1 MKEKNLAYLKLLSES
16 YPTIQS
22 AATEI
27 INLKAI
33 LNLPKG
39 TEYFLSD
46 IHGEYDAFTHLMNS
60 ASGVIK
66 DKINEALPEVSEEEK
81 DLLATI
87 IYYPKEKLD
96 YLQSKGKL
104 NNEFYFKILNLL
116 LSVARLTCSKYTRF
130 KVRKLISRDF
140 VYIIEELLQQSSI
153 KLINTED
160 YYNEIILGII
170 QTDRAKEFIEE
181 VSNLIKKSTLDHIH
195 ILGDIYDRGAG
206 AFRIMETIVNT
217 RSIDITWGN
226 HDAVYMGAA
235 TGNKICIANV
245 IRTSCRYNT
254 LSTLEEGYG
263 ISLRPL
269 VTFALRTYGNDD
281 CREFIPKSE
290 EAVDAEDY
298 DIKVIAKMHKAISVI
313 QLKLDGQLALKHPN
327 YKMNKLAK
335 LQDVDFKNK
344 KYIRNGK
351 KYNLIVDNFPT
362 IDFSSPYELT
372 FEENELMKKL
382 THAFRHSQKLQ
393 QHVDFLFSHGSMYL
407 AYNNNLLY
415 HGCIPTNN
423 DGTFTKFY
431 DEIGKEYLG
440 KEYLNY
446 CDRKARACY
455 YSKVWNSDET
465 DFFYFLWCGEI
476 SPLYG
481 KNDITTFE
489 RYFLAE
495 EDLKDF
501 PESKNQYYSFEND
514 YNYCQKIL
522 NEFDIFDEN
531 GVIINGHMPVKI
543 KKGESPIKAGGKLII
558 IDGGI
563 CKAYQKVTGIAGYT
577 LVYNS
582 YGLKLIAHRVFESKE
597 LAIQTNKDMIH
608 SKSSISKEMPRK
620 LIKETD
626 NGKKIQEK
634 IDDLMSLLKCYR
646 QGLIKPRD

>member
-81 DLLATI
+81 NLLATI

-116 LSVARLTCSKYTRF
+116 ISVARLTCSKYTRS

-281 CREFIPKSE
+281 CKEFIPKSE

-298 DIKVIAKMHKAISVI
+298 DIKVIAKMHKAISII
-313 QLKLDGQLALKHPN
+313 QLKLDGQLVLKHPN

-344 KYIRNGK
+344 KYIRDGK

-431 DEIGKEYLG
+431 DEIGKEYSG

-608 SKSSISKEMPRK
+608 SKSSISKEKLRK

>member
-1 MKEKNLAYLKLLSES
+1 
-16 YPTIQS
+16 
-22 AATEI
+22 
-27 INLKAI
+27 
-33 LNLPKG
+33 
-39 TEYFLSD
+39 
-46 IHGEYDAFTHLMNS
+46 MNS

-81 DLLATI
+81 NLLATI

-116 LSVARLTCSKYTRF
+116 ISVARLTCSKYTRS

-281 CREFIPKSE
+281 CKEFIPKSE

-298 DIKVIAKMHKAISVI
+298 DIKVIAKMHKAISII
-313 QLKLDGQLALKHPN
+313 QLKLDGQLVLKHPN

-344 KYIRNGK
+344 KYIRDGK

-431 DEIGKEYLG
+431 DEIGKEYSG

-608 SKSSISKEMPRK
+608 SKSSISKEKPRK

>member
-81 DLLATI
+81 NLLATI

-116 LSVARLTCSKYTRF
+116 ISVARLTCSKYTRS

-281 CREFIPKSE
+281 CKEFIPKSE

-298 DIKVIAKMHKAISVI
+298 DIKVIAKMHKAISII
-313 QLKLDGQLALKHPN
+313 QLKLDGQLVLKHPN

-344 KYIRNGK
+344 KYIRDGK
-351 KYNLIVDNFPT
+351 KYNLIVDSFPT

-393 QHVDFLFSHGSMYL
+393 LHVDFLFSHGSMYL

-431 DEIGKEYLG
+431 DEIGKEYSG

-501 PESKNQYYSFEND
+501 PELKNQYYSFEND

-608 SKSSISKEMPRK
+608 SKSSISKEKPRK

>member
-81 DLLATI
+81 NLLATI

-116 LSVARLTCSKYTRF
+116 ISVARLTCSKYTRS

-281 CREFIPKSE
+281 CKEFIPKSE

-298 DIKVIAKMHKAISVI
+298 DIKVIAKMHKAISII
-313 QLKLDGQLALKHPN
+313 QLKLDGQLVLKHPN

-344 KYIRNGK
+344 KYIRDGK

-431 DEIGKEYLG
+431 DEIGKEYSG

-608 SKSSISKEMPRK
+608 SKSSISKEKPRK

>member
-66 DKINEALPEVSEEEK
+66 DKINEALLEVSEEEK
-81 DLLATI
+81 NLLATI

-116 LSVARLTCSKYTRF
+116 ISVARLTCSKYTRS

-281 CREFIPKSE
+281 CKEFIPKSE

-298 DIKVIAKMHKAISVI
+298 DIKVIAKMHKAISII
-313 QLKLDGQLALKHPN
+313 QLKLDGQLVLKHPN

-393 QHVDFLFSHGSMYL
+393 QHIDFLFSHGSMYL

-431 DEIGKEYLG
+431 DEIGKEYSG

-501 PESKNQYYSFEND
+501 PEPKNQYYSFEND

-608 SKSSISKEMPRK
+608 SKSSISKEKPRK
-620 LIKETD
+620 LIKETN

>member
-81 DLLATI
+81 NLLATI

-116 LSVARLTCSKYTRF
+116 ISVARLTCSKYTRS

-281 CREFIPKSE
+281 CKEFIPKSE

-298 DIKVIAKMHKAISVI
+298 DIKVIAKMHKAISII
-313 QLKLDGQLALKHPN
+313 QLKLDGQLVLKHPN

-344 KYIRNGK
+344 KYIRDGK

-431 DEIGKEYLG
+431 DEIGKEYSG

-489 RYFLAE
+489 RYFLVE

-608 SKSSISKEMPRK
+608 SKSSISKEKPRK

>member
-81 DLLATI
+81 NLLATI

-116 LSVARLTCSKYTRF
+116 ISVARLTCSKYTRS
-130 KVRKLISRDF
+130 KVRKLISHDF

-281 CREFIPKSE
+281 CKEFIPKSE

-298 DIKVIAKMHKAISVI
+298 DIKVIAKMHKAISII
-313 QLKLDGQLALKHPN
+313 QLKLDGQLVLKHPN

-344 KYIRNGK
+344 KYIRDGK

-431 DEIGKEYLG
+431 DEIGKEYSG

-501 PESKNQYYSFEND
+501 PEPKNQYYSFEND

-558 IDGGI
+558 IDDGI
-563 CKAYQKVTGIAGYT
+563 CKAYQKVTGIAGYI

-608 SKSSISKEMPRK
+608 SKSSISKEKPRK

>member
-81 DLLATI
+81 NLLATI

-116 LSVARLTCSKYTRF
+116 ISVARLTCSKYTRS

-281 CREFIPKSE
+281 CKEFIPKSE

-298 DIKVIAKMHKAISVI
+298 DIKVIAKMHKAISII
-313 QLKLDGQLALKHPN
+313 QLKLDGQLVLKHPN

-344 KYIRNGK
+344 KYIRDGK

-362 IDFSSPYELT
+362 IDFSFPYELT

-431 DEIGKEYLG
+431 DEIGKEYSG

-608 SKSSISKEMPRK
+608 SKSSISKEKPRK

>member
-81 DLLATI
+81 NLLATI

-116 LSVARLTCSKYTRF
+116 ISVARLTCSKYTRS

-281 CREFIPKSE
+281 CKEFIPKSE

-298 DIKVIAKMHKAISVI
+298 DIKVIAKMHKAISII
-313 QLKLDGQLALKHPN
+313 QLKLDGQLVFKHPN

-344 KYIRNGK
+344 KYIRDGK

-431 DEIGKEYLG
+431 DEIGKEYSG

-501 PESKNQYYSFEND
+501 PEPKNQYYSFEND

-608 SKSSISKEMPRK
+608 SKSSISKEKPRK

>member
-66 DKINEALPEVSEEEK
+66 DKINEALPEISEEEK
-81 DLLATI
+81 NLLATI

-116 LSVARLTCSKYTRF
+116 ISVARLTCSKYTRS
-130 KVRKLISRDF
+130 KVRKLISCDF

-281 CREFIPKSE
+281 CKEFIPKSE

-298 DIKVIAKMHKAISVI
+298 DIKVIAKMHKAISII
-313 QLKLDGQLALKHPN
+313 QLKLDGQLVLKHPN

-344 KYIRNGK
+344 KYIRDGK

-431 DEIGKEYLG
+431 DEIGKEYSG

-501 PESKNQYYSFEND
+501 PEPKNQYYSFEND

-608 SKSSISKEMPRK
+608 SKSSISKEKPRK

>member
-81 DLLATI
+81 NLLATI

-116 LSVARLTCSKYTRF
+116 ISVARLTCSKYTRS

-281 CREFIPKSE
+281 CKEFIPKSE

-298 DIKVIAKMHKAISVI
+298 DIKVIAKMHKAISII
-313 QLKLDGQLALKHPN
+313 QLKLDGQLVLKHPN

-431 DEIGKEYLG
+431 DEIGKEYSG

-608 SKSSISKEMPRK
+608 SKSSISKEKPRK

>member
-81 DLLATI
+81 NLLATI

-116 LSVARLTCSKYTRF
+116 ISVARLTCSKYTRS
-130 KVRKLISRDF
+130 KVRKLISRVF

-281 CREFIPKSE
+281 CKEFIPKSE

-298 DIKVIAKMHKAISVI
+298 DIKVIAKMHKAISII
-313 QLKLDGQLALKHPN
+313 QLKLDGQLVLKHPN

-431 DEIGKEYLG
+431 DEIGKEYSG

-608 SKSSISKEMPRK
+608 SKSSISKEKPRK

>member
-1 MKEKNLAYLKLLSES
+1 M
-16 YPTIQS
+16 I
-22 AATEI
+22 
-27 INLKAI
+27 
-33 LNLPKG
+33 
-39 TEYFLSD
+39 
-46 IHGEYDAFTHLMNS
+46 
-60 ASGVIK
+60 
-66 DKINEALPEVSEEEK
+66 
-81 DLLATI
+81 
-87 IYYPKEKLD
+87 
-96 YLQSKGKL
+96 
-104 NNEFYFKILNLL
+104 
-116 LSVARLTCSKYTRF
+116 SVARLTCSKYTRS

-281 CREFIPKSE
+281 CKEFIPKSE

-298 DIKVIAKMHKAISVI
+298 DIKVIAKMHKAISII
-313 QLKLDGQLALKHPN
+313 QLKLDGQLVLKHPN

-344 KYIRNGK
+344 KYIRDGK

-431 DEIGKEYLG
+431 DEIGKEYSG

-608 SKSSISKEMPRK
+608 SKSSISKEKPRK

>member
-81 DLLATI
+81 NLLATI

-116 LSVARLTCSKYTRF
+116 ISVARLTCSKYTRS

-281 CREFIPKSE
+281 CKEFIPKSE

-298 DIKVIAKMHKAISVI
+298 DIKVIAKMHKAISII
-313 QLKLDGQLALKHPN
+313 QLKLDGQLVLKHPN

-344 KYIRNGK
+344 KYIRDGK

-393 QHVDFLFSHGSMYL
+393 LHVDFLFSHGSMYL

-431 DEIGKEYLG
+431 DEIGKEYSG

-501 PESKNQYYSFEND
+501 PELKNQYYSFEND

-608 SKSSISKEMPRK
+608 SKSSISKEKPRK

>member
-16 YPTIQS
+16 YPTMQS

-81 DLLATI
+81 NLLATI

-116 LSVARLTCSKYTRF
+116 ISVARLTCSKYTRS

-281 CREFIPKSE
+281 CKEFIPKSE

-298 DIKVIAKMHKAISVI
+298 DIKVIAKMHKAISII
-313 QLKLDGQLALKHPN
+313 QLKLDGQLVLKHPN

-344 KYIRNGK
+344 KYIRDGK

-431 DEIGKEYLG
+431 DEIGKEYSG

-608 SKSSISKEMPRK
+608 SKSSISKEKPRK

>member
-81 DLLATI
+81 NLLATI

-116 LSVARLTCSKYTRF
+116 ISVARLTCSKYTRS

-281 CREFIPKSE
+281 CKEFIPKSE

-298 DIKVIAKMHKAISVI
+298 DIKVIAKMHKAISII
-313 QLKLDGQLALKHPN
+313 QLKLDGQLVLKHPN

-362 IDFSSPYELT
+362 IDFYSPYELT

-431 DEIGKEYLG
+431 DEIGKEYSG

-563 CKAYQKVTGIAGYT
+563 CKAYQKVTGIAGYI

-608 SKSSISKEMPRK
+608 SKSSISKEKPRK

>member
-81 DLLATI
+81 NLLATI

-116 LSVARLTCSKYTRF
+116 ISVARLTCSKYTRS

-281 CREFIPKSE
+281 CKEFIPNSE

-298 DIKVIAKMHKAISVI
+298 DTKVIAKMHKAISII
-313 QLKLDGQLALKHPN
+313 QLKLDGQLVLKHPN

-431 DEIGKEYLG
+431 DEIGKEYSG

-608 SKSSISKEMPRK
+608 SKSSISKEKPRK

>member
-81 DLLATI
+81 NLLATI

-116 LSVARLTCSKYTRF
+116 ISVARLTCSKYTRS

-226 HDAVYMGAA
+226 HDAVYMGTA

-281 CREFIPKSE
+281 CKEFIPKSE

-298 DIKVIAKMHKAISVI
+298 DIKVIAKMHKAISII
-313 QLKLDGQLALKHPN
+313 QLKLDGQLVLKHPN

-431 DEIGKEYLG
+431 DEIGKEYSG

-501 PESKNQYYSFEND
+501 PEPKNQYYSFEND

-608 SKSSISKEMPRK
+608 SKSSISKEKPRK

>member
-81 DLLATI
+81 NLLATI

-116 LSVARLTCSKYTRF
+116 ISVARLTCSKYTRS

-281 CREFIPKSE
+281 CKEFIPKSE

-298 DIKVIAKMHKAISVI
+298 DIKVIAKMHKAISII
-313 QLKLDGQLALKHPN
+313 QLKFDGQLVLKHPN

-344 KYIRNGK
+344 KYIRDGK

-431 DEIGKEYLG
+431 DEIGKEYSG

-608 SKSSISKEMPRK
+608 SKSSISKEKPRK

-626 NGKKIQEK
+626 NGKKIQEI

>member
-81 DLLATI
+81 NLLATI

-116 LSVARLTCSKYTRF
+116 ISVARLTCSKYTRS

-281 CREFIPKSE
+281 CKEFIPKSE

-298 DIKVIAKMHKAISVI
+298 DIKVIAKMHKAISII
-313 QLKLDGQLALKHPN
+313 QLKLDGQLVLKHPN

-344 KYIRNGK
+344 KYIRDGK

-372 FEENELMKKL
+372 FEENELMK
-382 THAFRHSQKLQ
+382 
-393 QHVDFLFSHGSMYL
+393 
-407 AYNNNLLY
+407 N
-415 HGCIPTNN
+415 
-423 DGTFTKFY
+423 
-431 DEIGKEYLG
+431 
-440 KEYLNY
+440 
-446 CDRKARACY
+446 
-455 YSKVWNSDET
+455 
-465 DFFYFLWCGEI
+465 
-476 SPLYG
+476 
-481 KNDITTFE
+481 
-489 RYFLAE
+489 
-495 EDLKDF
+495 
-501 PESKNQYYSFEND
+501 
-514 YNYCQKIL
+514 
-522 NEFDIFDEN
+522 
-531 GVIINGHMPVKI
+531 
-543 KKGESPIKAGGKLII
+543 
-558 IDGGI
+558 
-563 CKAYQKVTGIAGYT
+563 
-577 LVYNS
+577 
-582 YGLKLIAHRVFESKE
+582 
-597 LAIQTNKDMIH
+597 
-608 SKSSISKEMPRK
+608 
-620 LIKETD
+620 
-626 NGKKIQEK
+626 
-634 IDDLMSLLKCYR
+634 
-646 QGLIKPRD
+646 

>member
-81 DLLATI
+81 NLLATI

-116 LSVARLTCSKYTRF
+116 ISVARLTCSKYTRS

-281 CREFIPKSE
+281 CKEFIPKSE

-298 DIKVIAKMHKAISVI
+298 DIKVIAKMHKAISII
-313 QLKLDGQLALKHPN
+313 QLKLDGQLVLKHPN

-415 HGCIPTNN
+415 HGCISTNN

-431 DEIGKEYLG
+431 DEIGKEYSG

-608 SKSSISKEMPRK
+608 SKSSISKEKPRK

>member
-81 DLLATI
+81 NLLATI

-116 LSVARLTCSKYTRF
+116 ISVARLTCSKYTRS

-281 CREFIPKSE
+281 CKEFIPKSE

-298 DIKVIAKMHKAISVI
+298 DIKVIAKMHKAISII
-313 QLKLDGQLALKHPN
+313 QLKLDGQLVLKHPN

-431 DEIGKEYLG
+431 DEIGKEYSG

-501 PESKNQYYSFEND
+501 PEPKNQYYSFEND

-582 YGLKLIAHRVFESKE
+582 YGLKLIAHCVFESKE

-608 SKSSISKEMPRK
+608 SKSSISKEKPRK

>member
-22 AATEI
+22 AVTEI

-81 DLLATI
+81 NLLATI

-116 LSVARLTCSKYTRF
+116 ISVARLTCSKYTRS

-281 CREFIPKSE
+281 CKEFIPKSE

-298 DIKVIAKMHKAISVI
+298 DIEVIAKMHKAISII
-313 QLKLDGQLALKHPN
+313 QLKLDGQLVLKHPN

-431 DEIGKEYLG
+431 DEIGKEYSG

-501 PESKNQYYSFEND
+501 PEPKNQYYSFEND

-608 SKSSISKEMPRK
+608 SKSSISKEKPRK

>member
-81 DLLATI
+81 NLLATI

-116 LSVARLTCSKYTRF
+116 ISVARLTCSKYTRS

-281 CREFIPKSE
+281 CKEFIPKSE

-298 DIKVIAKMHKAISVI
+298 DIKVIAKMHKAISII
-313 QLKLDGQLALKHPN
+313 QLKLDGQLVLKHPN

-431 DEIGKEYLG
+431 DEIGKEYSG

-489 RYFLAE
+489 RYFLVE

-501 PESKNQYYSFEND
+501 PEPKNQYYSFEND

-608 SKSSISKEMPRK
+608 SKSSISKEKPRK

>member
-81 DLLATI
+81 NLLATI

-116 LSVARLTCSKYTRF
+116 ISVARLTCSKYTRS

-281 CREFIPKSE
+281 CKEFIPKSE

-313 QLKLDGQLALKHPN
+313 QLKLDGQLVLKHPN

-344 KYIRNGK
+344 KYIRDGK

-431 DEIGKEYLG
+431 DEIGKEYSG

-608 SKSSISKEMPRK
+608 SKSSISKEKPRK

>member
-81 DLLATI
+81 NLLATI

-116 LSVARLTCSKYTRF
+116 ISVARLTCSKYTRS
-130 KVRKLISRDF
+130 KVRKLISCDF

-281 CREFIPKSE
+281 CKEFIPKSE

-298 DIKVIAKMHKAISVI
+298 DIKVIAKMHKAISII
-313 QLKLDGQLALKHPN
+313 QLKLDGQLVLKHPN

-344 KYIRNGK
+344 KYIRDGK

-362 IDFSSPYELT
+362 IDFSSPFELT

-431 DEIGKEYLG
+431 DEIGKEYSG

-501 PESKNQYYSFEND
+501 PEPKNQYYSFEND

-608 SKSSISKEMPRK
+608 SKSSISKEKPRK

>member
-81 DLLATI
+81 NLLATI

-116 LSVARLTCSKYTRF
+116 ISVARLTCSKYTRS

-281 CREFIPKSE
+281 CKEFIPKSE

-298 DIKVIAKMHKAISVI
+298 DIKVIAKMHKAISII
-313 QLKLDGQLALKHPN
+313 QLKLDGQLVLKHPN

-344 KYIRNGK
+344 KYIRDGK

-423 DGTFTKFY
+423 DGTFTKIY
-431 DEIGKEYLG
+431 DEIGKEYSG

-501 PESKNQYYSFEND
+501 PEPKNQYYSFEND

-608 SKSSISKEMPRK
+608 SKSSISKEKPRK

>member
-81 DLLATI
+81 NLLATI

-116 LSVARLTCSKYTRF
+116 ISVARLTCSKYTRS

-281 CREFIPKSE
+281 CKEFIPNSE

-298 DIKVIAKMHKAISVI
+298 DTKVIAKMHKAISII
-313 QLKLDGQLALKHPN
+313 QLKLDGQLVLKHPN

-431 DEIGKEYLG
+431 DEIGKEYSG

-446 CDRKARACY
+446 CDQKARACY

-563 CKAYQKVTGIAGYT
+563 CKAYQKVTRIAGYT

-608 SKSSISKEMPRK
+608 SKSSISKEKPRK

>member
-1 MKEKNLAYLKLLSES
+1 MKEKDLAYLKLLSES

-81 DLLATI
+81 NLLATI

-116 LSVARLTCSKYTRF
+116 ISVARLTCSKYTRS

-281 CREFIPKSE
+281 CKEFIPKSE

-298 DIKVIAKMHKAISVI
+298 DIKVIAKMHKAISII
-313 QLKLDGQLALKHPN
+313 QLKLDGQLVLKHPN

-344 KYIRNGK
+344 KYIRDGK

-431 DEIGKEYLG
+431 DEIGKEYSG

-608 SKSSISKEMPRK
+608 SKSSISKEKPRK

>member
-81 DLLATI
+81 NLLATI

-104 NNEFYFKILNLL
+104 NNDFYFKILNLL
-116 LSVARLTCSKYTRF
+116 ISVARLTCSKYTRS

-254 LSTLEEGYG
+254 LSTLEEEYG

-281 CREFIPKSE
+281 CKEFIPKSE

-298 DIKVIAKMHKAISVI
+298 DIKVIAKMHKAISII
-313 QLKLDGQLALKHPN
+313 QLKLDGQLVLKHPN

-344 KYIRNGK
+344 KYIRDGK

-431 DEIGKEYLG
+431 DEIGKEYSG

-501 PESKNQYYSFEND
+501 PEPKNQYYSFEND

-608 SKSSISKEMPRK
+608 SKSSISKEKPRK

>member
-81 DLLATI
+81 NLLATI
-87 IYYPKEKLD
+87 IYYKKEKLD

-116 LSVARLTCSKYTRF
+116 ISVARLTCSKYTRS

-254 LSTLEEGYG
+254 LSTLEEEYG

-281 CREFIPKSE
+281 CKEFIPKSE

-298 DIKVIAKMHKAISVI
+298 DIKVIAKMHKAISII
-313 QLKLDGQLALKHPN
+313 QLKLDGQLVLKHPN

-431 DEIGKEYLG
+431 DEIGKEYSG

-501 PESKNQYYSFEND
+501 PEPKNQYYSFEND

-608 SKSSISKEMPRK
+608 SKSSISKEKPRK

-634 IDDLMSLLKCYR
+634 IDDLMRLLKCYR
-646 QGLIKPRD
+646 QGLIQPRD

>member
-1 MKEKNLAYLKLLSES
+1 MKEKDLAYLKLLSET

-66 DKINEALPEVSEEEK
+66 DKINEALPEVNEEEK

-104 NNEFYFKILNLL
+104 NNEFYFRILSLL
-116 LSVARLTCSKYTRF
+116 ITVARLTCSKYTRS

-153 KLINTED
+153 KLINTEE

-281 CREFIPKSE
+281 CKEFIPNSD

-298 DIKVIAKMHKAISVI
+298 DIKVIAKMHKAISII

-327 YKMNKLAK
+327 YRMNKLAK

-372 FEENELMKKL
+372 FEENELMRKL
-382 THAFRHSQKLQ
+382 VHAFRHSQKLQ

-415 HGCIPTNN
+415 HGCIPTDD
-423 DGTFTKFY
+423 DGTFTKFF
-431 DEIGKEYLG
+431 DELGKEYSG

-626 NGKKIQEK
+626 NGKKIQGK

-646 QGLIKPRD
+646 QGLIKSRD

>member
-81 DLLATI
+81 NLLATI

-116 LSVARLTCSKYTRF
+116 ISVARLTCSKYTRS

-235 TGNKICIANV
+235 TGNKNCIANV

-281 CREFIPKSE
+281 CKEFIPKSE

-298 DIKVIAKMHKAISVI
+298 DIKVIAKMHKAISII
-313 QLKLDGQLALKHPN
+313 QLKLDGQLVLKHPN

-344 KYIRNGK
+344 KYIRDGK

-393 QHVDFLFSHGSMYL
+393 LHVDFLFSHGSMYL

-431 DEIGKEYLG
+431 DEIGKEYSG

-501 PESKNQYYSFEND
+501 PELKNQYYSFEND

-608 SKSSISKEMPRK
+608 SKSSISKEKPRK

>member
-66 DKINEALPEVSEEEK
+66 DKINESLPEVSEEEK
-81 DLLATI
+81 NLLATI

-116 LSVARLTCSKYTRF
+116 ISVARLTCSKYTRS

-281 CREFIPKSE
+281 CKEFIPNSE

-298 DIKVIAKMHKAISVI
+298 DTKVIAKMHKAISII
-313 QLKLDGQLALKHPN
+313 QLKLDGQLVLKHPN

-431 DEIGKEYLG
+431 DEIGKEYSG

-608 SKSSISKEMPRK
+608 SKSSISKEKPRK

>member
-66 DKINEALPEVSEEEK
+66 DIINEALPEVSEEEK
-81 DLLATI
+81 NLLATI

-116 LSVARLTCSKYTRF
+116 ISVARLTCSKYTRS

-281 CREFIPKSE
+281 CKEFIPKSE

-298 DIKVIAKMHKAISVI
+298 DIKVIAKMHKAISII
-313 QLKLDGQLALKHPN
+313 QLKLDGQLVLKHPN

-431 DEIGKEYLG
+431 DEIGKEYSG

-608 SKSSISKEMPRK
+608 SKSSISKEKPRK

>member
-81 DLLATI
+81 NLLATI

-116 LSVARLTCSKYTRF
+116 ISVARLTCSKYTRS

-281 CREFIPKSE
+281 CKEFIPKSE

-298 DIKVIAKMHKAISVI
+298 DIKVIAKMHKAISII
-313 QLKLDGQLALKHPN
+313 QLKLDGQLVLKHPN

-431 DEIGKEYLG
+431 DEIGKEYSG

-501 PESKNQYYSFEND
+501 PEPKNQYYSFEND

-531 GVIINGHMPVKI
+531 GVIINAHMPVKI

-608 SKSSISKEMPRK
+608 SKSSISKEKPRK

>member
-81 DLLATI
+81 NLLATI

-116 LSVARLTCSKYTRF
+116 ISVARLTCSKYTRS

-281 CREFIPKSE
+281 CKEFIPKSE

-298 DIKVIAKMHKAISVI
+298 DIKVIAKMHKAISII
-313 QLKLDGQLALKHPN
+313 QLKLDGQLVLKHPN

-431 DEIGKEYLG
+431 DEIGKEYSG

-489 RYFLAE
+489 RYFLVE

-608 SKSSISKEMPRK
+608 SKSSISKEKPRK

>member
-81 DLLATI
+81 NLLATI

-116 LSVARLTCSKYTRF
+116 ISVARLTCSKYTRS

-281 CREFIPKSE
+281 CKEFIPKSE

-298 DIKVIAKMHKAISVI
+298 DIKVIAKMHKAISII
-313 QLKLDGQLALKHPN
+313 QLKLDGQLVLKHPN
-327 YKMNKLAK
+327 YKMNKLSK

-344 KYIRNGK
+344 KYIRDGK

-431 DEIGKEYLG
+431 DEIGKEYSG

-608 SKSSISKEMPRK
+608 SKSSISKEKPRK

>member
-81 DLLATI
+81 NLLATI

-116 LSVARLTCSKYTRF
+116 ISVARLTCSKYTRS

-281 CREFIPKSE
+281 CKEFIPKSE

-298 DIKVIAKMHKAISVI
+298 DIEVIAKMHKAISII
-313 QLKLDGQLALKHPN
+313 QLKLDGQLVLKHPN

-431 DEIGKEYLG
+431 DEIGKEYSG

-501 PESKNQYYSFEND
+501 PEPKNQYYSFEND

-608 SKSSISKEMPRK
+608 SKSSISKEKPRK